1 MLPDEDDV
9 RLHERLIAGDDD
21 ALAEVYD
28 RWAGHVHGLAMRV
41 TADHALAEDVTQDV
55 FVHLWER
62 PEAFDPHQGTLRSWL
77 CMLAHRR
84 SVDHIRRRIARSQ
97 RQVLS
102 ADVTD
107 HSGVDESV
115 ILETEAKVVR
125 EAVRALPEAQLD
137 AVLLAYFGGRTY
149 REVAQELGIPEGTAK
164 SRLRAALSSL
174 ADRLEAQGILE
185 R

>member
-1 MLPDEDDV
+1 
-9 RLHERLIAGDDD
+9 
-21 ALAEVYD
+21 
-28 RWAGHVHGLAMRV
+28 
-41 TADHALAEDVTQDV
+41 
-55 FVHLWER
+55 
-62 PEAFDPHQGTLRSWL
+62 
-77 CMLAHRR
+77 MLAHRR

-107 HSGVDESV
+107 HSGVDEGV